1 MKTRPFIDLC
11 AQTLMVLYSSSV
23 LAGKSLHKNPALHT
37 QSCRPAVE
45 QTMNPQLFFL
55 LSSSPRSNTI
65 LTTTIPISSTN
76 TKDQGTAVHT
86 SPAWPPD
93 HTSLLLAPFPPSLFI
108 VNFISSRITRSPA
121 TAARKKIQRHHLSSC
136 DGGEGN
142 QDNNEDMEE
151 GARPNRGQ
159 AEQESEGSSIPVPR
173 QAAPRRRRPRRP
185 RAHA

>member
-1 MKTRPFIDLC
+1 
-11 AQTLMVLYSSSV
+11 
-23 LAGKSLHKNPALHT
+23 
-37 QSCRPAVE
+37 
-45 QTMNPQLFFL
+45 MNPQLFFFSS
-55 LSSSPRSNTI
+55 SSSPRSNTI

-108 VNFISSRITRSPA
+108 VNFISSRMNHEIS
-121 TAARKKIQRHHLSSC
+121 RHSSTLGGHRR

-159 AEQESEGSSIPVPR
+159 AEQEAEGSSIPVPR